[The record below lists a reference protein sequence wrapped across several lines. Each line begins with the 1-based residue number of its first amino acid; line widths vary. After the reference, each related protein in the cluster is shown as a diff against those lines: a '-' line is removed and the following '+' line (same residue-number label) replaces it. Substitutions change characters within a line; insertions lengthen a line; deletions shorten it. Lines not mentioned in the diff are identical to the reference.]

1 MLKILTE
8 SAVDAGKLLIA
19 ALADATGDNRNLF
32 LKNFKIFFNSQS
44 MI

>member
-32 LKNFKIFFNSQS
+32 FSNKKL
-44 MI
+44 